1 MLNAIGRDGRGAGT
15 SGVSLDQREWDTLL
29 RHIRRGRCTPV
40 IGAGASAS
48 IVPGA
53 ATLARAWADE
63 YDYPLADDS
72 DLARVSQYIALT
84 DYPARPKEMMLDELE
99 KVSDVDLSGTPYP
112 HLAQLPFKL
121 YITTNYDDL
130 IARSLRPAKSPATD
144 YCRWNQFEDI
154 AAEAPPGRNH
164 EPSVAEPLVYHLHGQ
179 AQWIESLVLT
189 EEDYLDFLIAAAEN
203 SQHQSQFLRPDI
215 RAALAGSSLLF
226 IGYRLSDWTFRVL
239 FRGLMR
245 TTNKANLQVPSVA
258 IQLVPGRDE
267 VAPGREDEAQRY
279 LQTYLSRLHGVQTLS
294 MYWGDATQFAEELLD
309 RYQQENGRG
318 RG

>member
-1 MLNAIGRDGRGAGT
+1 VT
-15 SGVSLDQREWDTLL
+15 LDQRGWDTLL
-29 RHIRRGRCTPV
+29 RQIQRGHCTPV
-40 IGAGASAS
+40 IGAGASAT

-53 ATLARAWADE
+53 ATLAQSWADE
-63 YDYPLADDS
+63 YGYPLADKH

-99 KVSDVDLSGTPYP
+99 KVGDVDLSGTPYP
-112 HLAQLPFKL
+112 YLAQLPFPL

-130 IARSLRPAKSPATD
+130 ISRALRPAKAPAVD
-144 YCRWNQFEDI
+144 YCRWNDYESIEERVPAGRTHQPTI
-154 AAEAPPGRNH
+154 AQ
-164 EPSVAEPLVYHLHGQ
+164 PLVYHLHGQ

-189 EEDYLDFLIAAAEN
+189 EEDYLDFLISAAEN

-245 TTNKANLQVPSVA
+245 SIRANTQKPAVA
-258 IQLVPGRDE
+258 IQLVPGANE
-267 VAPGREDEAQRY
+267 VASGKLAEAQAYLQRY
-279 LQTYLSRLHGVQTLS
+279 LTQLHRVPTLA
-294 MYWGDATQFAEELLD
+294 MYWGDATQFARELLE
-309 RYQQENGRG
+309 RYEEYVRG
-318 RG
+318 GD